1 VTFDDAI
8 ISIIGEEYISILTQN
23 AMAHRVV
30 PMDSTVLVSQLH
42 TFTLTQL
49 TYNNTVAGKWL
60 PAESVSDDTVYTE
73 AYYGAFALES
83 V

>member
-1 VTFDDAI
+1 
-8 ISIIGEEYISILTQN
+8 
-23 AMAHRVV
+23 MAHRVV